1 MSAATV
7 VARAAMPLAGHAR
20 EARIRSMRAA
30 VALVVGIIAGYALS
44 GGILEVL
51 RDPIE
56 QIALARNASLNYDS
70 VSAAF
75 DLKVKIAIVAGII
88 LSSPIWLYEL
98 FAFVSPG
105 LTRRERRMTAGYTAA
120 AIVLFAAGCTLGFA
134 VFPHV
139 VEVLT
144 SFSSDQDSSILNA
157 GTYVDFVLKLVAAT
171 GVAFV
176 LPVLV
181 VLLNAVG
188 LVSSRTI
195 RRHWRV
201 VVVAIVLFS
210 ALVTPAADVLSMF
223 LVAAPMSALFA
234 AALVIT
240 QLADRRRV
248 RRDAL
253 DRR

>member
-1 MSAATV
+1 MSAATAA
-7 VARAAMPLAGHAR
+7 ARSVMPLAGHAR
-20 EARIRSMRAA
+20 EARSRSMRAA
-30 VALVVGIIAGYALS
+30 VALVVGIIAGYGLS
-44 GGILEVL
+44 DGILEIL
-51 RDPIE
+51 RDPIA

-75 DLKVKIAIVAGII
+75 
-88 LSSPIWLYEL
+88 
-98 FAFVSPG
+98 VSPG
-105 LTRRERRMTAGYTAA
+105 LTHRERRMTAGYTVAA
-120 AIVLFAAGCTLGFA
+120 VVLFAAGCTLGFTI
-134 VFPHV
+134 FPHV

-144 SFSSDQDSSILNA
+144 SFSFDQDSSILDA

-188 LVSSRTI
+188 LVSSQTI

-201 VVVAIVLFS
+201 VVVSIVLFS

-240 QLADRRRV
+240 DLADRRRA
-248 RRDAL
+248 RRDTL